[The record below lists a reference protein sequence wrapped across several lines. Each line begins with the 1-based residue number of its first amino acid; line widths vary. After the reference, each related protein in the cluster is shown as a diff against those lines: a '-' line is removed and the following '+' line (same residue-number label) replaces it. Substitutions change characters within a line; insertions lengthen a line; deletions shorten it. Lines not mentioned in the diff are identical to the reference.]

1 MAIEAKGMKLEELQE
16 KHNHRGSKRNE
27 LTTLYVGKHLNN
39 DDLGFKL
46 NIDYEHKFR
55 SIFGNTHS
63 IGNVMRY
70 ISYSDAKPSWIN
82 SSMRKEDYAFM
93 KRSSKKRDVPNFWNI
108 LTLILT
114 DRLLSDRDLLEEVNS
129 AFPGND
135 IDKIRTMPM
144 IEVKRGLIK
153 DVIFNERLKVY
164 GIILGIHLRLIINEF
179 REAFGETSIIDLDND
194 DFKEFKL
201 NVKTKVIDRVFE
213 NLKSNNLL
221 DGLDTDADNEDIRK
235 TFLGVK

>member
-1 MAIEAKGMKLEELQE
+1 MAIEAKGMKLEELKE
-16 KHNHRGSKRNE
+16 EHNRRGSKRDE
-27 LTTLYVGKHLNN
+27 LITLYVGKHLNSN
-39 DDLGFKL
+39 DIGFKL
-46 NIDYEHKFR
+46 NIDHEHRFR

-70 ISYSDAKPSWIN
+70 ISYSGAKPSWIN
-82 SSMRKEDYAFM
+82 NPMCKEDYVFM
-93 KRSSKKRDVPNFWNI
+93 KRSNKKRDVPNFWNI

-114 DRLLSDRDLLEEVNS
+114 DRLLSDRDLLEEVNT

-135 IDKIRTMPM
+135 IDKIRTMLM

-164 GIILGIHLRLIINEF
+164 GIILGIHLRLIISEF
-179 REAFGETSIIDLDND
+179 RETFGEASIIDLNND

-201 NVKTKVIDRVFE
+201 NTKTKIIDRVFE
-213 NLKSNNLL
+213 NLKSGNLL
-221 DGLDTDADNEDIRK
+221 DGLDTDASNGDIRK